1 MPAKIDVHAFHRH
14 GILPVFA
21 VMKNII
27 LIFFSVFKR
36 KRLSSLPDYLIVTS
50 C

>member
-27 LIFFSVFKR
+27 LIFQFLKEKGCLV
-36 KRLSSLPDYLIVTS
+36 RLIT
-50 C
+50 